1 MNDFVA
7 LEHFKKSKEL
17 KKLKNDPLLQT
28 GSEHH
33 TTKHPDRTQKSEAI
47 TVNSNSLKPE
57 HTGIKQSKTRTQR
70 NQAV

>member
-7 LEHFKKSKEL
+7 LEHFENIQI
-17 KKLKNDPLLQT
+17 KNYPLLQT

-47 TVNSNSLKPE
+47 TVKSNSLKPE